1 MFEDVNIPFDCEFLV
16 AEFNGAKNVILT
28 ELYRI
33 SPSFTLQRN
42 RYGKWTPH
50 GGLVLANDVLYR
62 RRNNLQ
68 GLLFRTLVD
77 KAVLKD
83 MSDEHNHGKYHY
95 FYQVWRELSSKMN
108 FTIEFLPRETHGN
121 GILLKNGSWNGV
133 VGFLQR
139 REANATIMSVS
150 MTAARS
156 RVLDFVGPIF
166 TEKKYLII
174 RDTNSFETSWTSFLE
189 PLDDSLWMVLVG
201 TMGLLAIFV
210 WISHRALFILKGT
223 SYDVAYALL
232 FVWGKFCNQGDSATS
247 DFTPIR
253 IKALTTHLT
262 ATLIL
267 AAYSGALVSHL
278 AVRRTQLPFNTFRE
292 FLQDG
297 QFSLGM
303 HKFSSLLPFF
313 QFLKCAGPCGL
324 RYHLDCLNIGEA
336 EYDIYMQSGSST
348 FKCNKCVSAIKSTQ
362 GDNTPV
368 RPSAPGEKKV
378 ISPTRELVYS
388 NLTPLSKDAL
398 ADQIET
404 NNTDPVLRQLY
415 LQDVVPY
422 LEQLPNSNL
431 NGLRKVC
438 STPKY
443 AFLYTQEYLN
453 DVQSTLDCKL
463 IVIPQAYI
471 SWIKSICLTKNSP
484 YLGLFRHT
492 LSKLR
497 RDGVLQKLA
506 LDAQQNSPVQ
516 EPAVLSMDMVIT
528 APVFAALSVGV
539 AASIM
544 SFICELAALRYFTH
558 CRQRARGAVIRN
570 KYVFVSCLKT

>member
-16 AEFNGAKNVILT
+16 AEFNGARNVILT

-33 SPSFTLQRN
+33 SPSFPLQRN

-50 GGLVLANDVLYR
+50 GGLDLANDVLYS

-77 KAVLKD
+77 KAVVNN
-83 MSDEHNHGKYHY
+83 MSDEHNYEKYRY
-95 FYQVWRELSSKMN
+95 FYQVWRELSIKMN

-166 TEKKYLII
+166 TAKKYLII
-174 RDTNSFETSWTSFLE
+174 RDTDSFETSWTSFLE

-223 SYDVAYALL
+223 LQSYDVGYALL

-262 ATLIL
+262 ATLII

-292 FLQDG
+292 FLLEG

-313 QFLKCAGPCGL
+313 Q
-324 RYHLDCLNIGEA
+324 
-336 EYDIYMQSGSST
+336 
-348 FKCNKCVSAIKSTQ
+348 
-362 GDNTPV
+362 
-368 RPSAPGEKKV
+368 
-378 ISPTRELVYS
+378 
-388 NLTPLSKDAL
+388 
-398 ADQIET
+398 
-404 NNTDPVLRQLY
+404 NNTDPVIRQLY
-415 LQDVVPY
+415 LQNVVPY
-422 LEQLPNSNL
+422 LEQLPNSNM

-438 STPKY
+438 SAPKY
-443 AFLYTQEYLN
+443 AFIYTQEYMN
-453 DVQSTLDCKL
+453 EVQSRLDCKL

-558 CRQRARGAVIRN
+558 CRQRARGAETRN
-570 KYVFVSCLKT
+570 KNMSLFPA